1 MNGRCQAELTVFLFF
16 NHFSDYLEGDNFR
29 RSNDFDIHL
38 RSQLLTRMRG
48 ETTHG
53 AKAGNMRSEKRVTE
67 ILRELRHKGSIS
79 LSELVKALHTSPASV
94 RRDLAKL
101 EKKGLVRRT
110 PGGATLVEPLLY
122 EPFRYDSLFQNRE
135 QHRAADKRR
144 IGIAAAELIHENETV
159 GFTAGTTT
167 THVARSLRNRH
178 NIRVITNA
186 VNIAMELS
194 NCEGLRTFV
203 TGGFVQWAG
212 SFSLVGHAAVN
223 FLSDIYMDKVF
234 VSACGLDPTR
244 GVTVIESEEALTFRA
259 MIRQAKKIIV
269 VADSSKL
276 GSVTPALV
284 CPISDIHMLITD
296 TGATDKAVALFAE
309 RGIEVRR
316 V

>member
-1 MNGRCQAELTVFLFF
+1 MKEN
-16 NHFSDYLEGDNFR
+16 
-29 RSNDFDIHL
+29 
-38 RSQLLTRMRG
+38 
-48 ETTHG
+48 
-53 AKAGNMRSEKRVTE
+53 KRIDGV
-67 ILRELRHKGSIS
+67 LRELRRKGSIS
-79 LSELVKALHTSPASV
+79 LDELVKHLQASPASV

-101 EKKGLVRRT
+101 EMKGLIRRT

-122 EPFRYDSLFQNRE
+122 EPFRYDSVFQNRE

-144 IGIAAAELIHENETV
+144 IGLAAGELIQENEAV

-167 THVARSLRNRH
+167 THVARTLRNRH

-212 SFSLVGHAAVN
+212 SFSLTGHSAIN
-223 FLSDIYMDKVF
+223 FLKDIYMDKVF
-234 VSACGLDPTR
+234 ISVCGIDVAR
-244 GVTVIESEEALTFRA
+244 GVTLIESEEALTFRA
-259 MIRQAKKIIV
+259 MIQQAKKTIV

-276 GSVTPALV
+276 GVVNPALV
-284 CPISDIHMLITD
+284 CPVSEIQMLITD
-296 TGATDKAVALFAE
+296 TRASDKAVAQFME
-309 RGIEVRR
+309 RGVEVRR

>member
-1 MNGRCQAELTVFLFF
+1 MGELIKKAKLRGNERV
-16 NHFSDYLEGDNFR
+16 EG
-29 RSNDFDIHL
+29 
-38 RSQLLTRMRG
+38 
-48 ETTHG
+48 
-53 AKAGNMRSEKRVTE
+53 
-67 ILRELRHKGSIS
+67 ILRELRRKGSIS
-79 LSELVKALHTSPASV
+79 LAELVEELNASPASM
-94 RRDLAKL
+94 RRDLSKL
-101 EKKGLVRRT
+101 EMKGLVRRT

-135 QHRAADKRR
+135 QHRAAEKRR
-144 IGIAAAELIHENETV
+144 IGLAGAELVEENDTV

-167 THVARSLRNRH
+167 THVARSLRNRR

-223 FLSDIYMDKVF
+223 FLNDIYMDKVF
-234 VSACGLDPTR
+234 VSVCGIDAAR

-259 MIRQAKKIIV
+259 MIHQAKKAIV

-276 GSVTPALV
+276 GEVTPALV
-284 CPISDIHMLITD
+284 CPISQIHMLITD
-296 TGATDKAVALFAE
+296 TRASDKAVALFAE